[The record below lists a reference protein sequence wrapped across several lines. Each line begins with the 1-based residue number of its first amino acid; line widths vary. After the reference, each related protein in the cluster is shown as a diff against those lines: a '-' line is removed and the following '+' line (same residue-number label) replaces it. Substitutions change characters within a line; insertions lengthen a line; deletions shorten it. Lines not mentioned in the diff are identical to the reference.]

1 MEHTSRGLSRRG
13 FLKGA
18 GAGIVLLATGG
29 TVYRAVDQGVFS
41 TGEGPAYA
49 PWTTWE
55 SEAGEGPLALVRAAI
70 LAASPHNTQPWRF
83 HVQPDRIELYADLNR
98 SHGACDPGQRELYI
112 GLGCALENLLLAA
125 GTHGY
130 ATDVTLFPEAA
141 DETYVAAIRL
151 TVAEVEPSPLVVAIP
166 QRHTNRAAY
175 DTTRPVEPALLDRL
189 SQSDDSGVRVL
200 WVTEPEARA
209 ALGAQIVA
217 ATEAIIADE
226 AQIADSA
233 AWQRLT
239 WEAVQTHRD
248 GITLDAAGMPPMMAA
263 LAKLLPPLPQAQN
276 DQAWLDSTRDRQVP
290 TAAAF
295 GLLSVP
301 EGTTRAQQVMAGRLF
316 QRLHLRATQAGLALQ
331 PLNQMPERAAREA
344 QLGQPATFG
353 AALAALTGEDATTL
367 VVFRV
372 GYPTQTALPSP
383 RRDLNNVLI

>member
-151 TVAEVEPSPLVVAIP
+151 TVAAVEPSPLVVAIP